1 MRDALIWVRA
11 QWDRIAGT
19 ACILVGAVVLVL
31 TFQGVANTRF
41 VVDQIALV
49 TSGGLG
55 ALFLVA
61 VGVML
66 RFQSDFHDEWRKLDR
81 IEAALRGD
89 ERPDSAILYAAAR
102 GGATPP
108 PPPRSAPLRW
118 RSSRVTGAAVIPLL
132 GLLSAV
138 ALLAAGYQR
147 AANAADVDRAVA
159 GLTVGVAGLGLAALV
174 VTATALVTRARLAHS
189 KHRLLAGWLG
199 PVPTGSATD
208 CRDVGTVCVAPKL
221 TRFHRPGCPTLAY
234 ADFSVVART
243 QVPIGLRPCQVC
255 GAR

>member
-108 PPPRSAPLRW
+108 PPISAPPRGG
-118 RSSRVTGAAVIPLL
+118 SSRVIGAAVIPLL

-159 GLTVGVAGLGLAALV
+159 GLTVGIAGLGLAALV

-189 KHRLLAGWLG
+189 KHRLLAGWLE

-243 QVPIGLRPCQVC
+243 RVPIGLRPCQVC